1 LSRSADGGL
10 RRVGFEL
17 EFTGLTLEQTAGVV
31 AAALGGEARLDSVA
45 QAVVASRELG
55 EFGIELDWAYL
66 KRRAAEVALAGEGR
80 EWVTFLRQA
89 AEWVVPMEIVCPP
102 IALDRLE
109 ALDAMVAALRAEGA
123 RGTDDSPLAAYG
135 VHVNAEAPDLGP
147 MAVLRVVRAFG
158 LLQWWLVDRHEVDLT
173 RRISPYI
180 DLYPEA
186 YVAALVQDGGETRD
200 ALFDGY
206 LSYNATR
213 NRALDLLP
221 LLACIDEQRV
231 RAQVDDPRIHARPA
245 YHYRLPDCHV
255 ERPGWT
261 LAEAWNLWVVVE
273 RVAGDEAALGALGQA
288 FEEQRWPLLGVGRGA
303 WVEHVEDWLWRR
315 GWA

>member
-1 LSRSADGGL
+1 LPRTSGGDL

-17 EFTGLTLEQTAGVV
+17 EFTGLTLERTAAVV
-31 AAALGGEARLDSVA
+31 AAALGGKARLDSAA
-45 QAVVASRELG
+45 QATVEGRELG
-55 EFGIELDWAYL
+55 EFRIELDWAYL
-66 KRRAAEVALAGEGR
+66 KERAAEAQRAGEGQ
-80 EWVTFLRQA
+80 EWVSFLRQA

-102 IALDRLE
+102 VAIDRLE
-109 ALDAMVAALRAEGA
+109 ALDAMIGALRGEGA

-135 VHVNAEAPDLGP
+135 VHVNAEAPDLEP
-147 MAVLRVVRAFG
+147 AAVLRVVRAFG
-158 LLQWWLVDRHEVDLT
+158 LLQWWLVDRHAVDLT

-206 LSYNATR
+206 LSFNATR

-221 LLACIDEQRV
+221 LLACIDEPRV
-231 RAQVDDPRIHARPA
+231 RARVDDPRIKARPA
-245 YHYRLPDCHV
+245 FHYRLPDCHV

-303 WVEHVEDWLWRR
+303 WVDHVAEWLWRR